1 MTLACGLIWVGYQK
15 RMSCTTVLTSLTSSP
30 IVVTFAIHA
39 NDSTPTTSFGEVH
52 GIKTKGVSTSSDT
65 QRDHRMQGTKST
77 SV

>member
-1 MTLACGLIWVGYQK
+1 MRAHMGGLPETHVMYHSTHITDIITDRDDV
-15 RMSCTTVLTSLTSSP
+15 RHP
-30 IVVTFAIHA
+30 EAI
-39 NDSTPTTSFGEVH
+39 NSTPTTSFGEVH